1 MNKLSTSL
9 TALTLSAAALTFGT
23 PALAKSTIGGV
34 VFVNSYSSK
43 EYDGTSENRSTTID
57 IANNS
62 RVRVRWNNEDS
73 VGMYLELGVGDDVK
87 LRHAYGTWQINENW
101 QILAGQTS
109 TPFAPLNPSVA
120 MVHNSGQSVG
130 SVSPGRQSQVRF
142 TYKFLSKRGAFAF
155 AFVDP
160 NNGETLKDA
169 NTGGEAEEADLGEK
183 STDFPR
189 IDMGLAYKAF
199 NWQIFP
205 SAFFQRQTY
214 DNVAAD
220 GIDDVDS
227 WGASIGAKR
236 GFGPVVVSFEYGRGQ
251 NWGNTKMS
259 QSGSSAGDN
268 AAGVTYLENG
278 RNVLADNDNENYW
291 IDVGYRFNAGEF
303 KGTIHF
309 IAGESNST
317 IDDLNQDYSSSMV
330 GISAPI
336 DLPWIARGFRIR
348 PEIFVFDHGNS
359 DTGAENDVE
368 QGNETVVGVQL
379 QYTF

>member
-1 MNKLSTSL
+1 MKTLSKSL
-9 TALTLSAAALTFGT
+9 TALTLSAAALTLGT

-34 VFVNSYSSK
+34 VFVNAFSSK
-43 EYDGTSENRSTTID
+43 ENNGASENRSTTID

-62 RVRVRWNNEDS
+62 RIRVRWNNEDN
-73 VGMYLELGVGDDVK
+73 VGMYVEMGMGDDVK

-130 SVSPGRQSQVRF
+130 NVSPGRQSQVRF

-160 NNGETLKDA
+160 NNGDTLQDA
-169 NTGGEAEEADLGEK
+169 STGTDVDLGEK

-189 IDMGLAYKAF
+189 IDMGVAYRAF
-199 NWQIFP
+199 NWQVFP
-205 SAFFQRQTY
+205 SVFFQRQTY
-214 DNVAAD
+214 DNVASK

-259 QSGSSAGDN
+259 QSGSPAGDN
-268 AAGVTYLENG
+268 AAGVTYLNDRG
-278 RNVLADNDNENYW
+278 RNTLANNDNENYW
-291 IDVGYRFNAGEF
+291 IDVGYRFTAGEV

-317 IDDLNQDYSSSMV
+317 IDDINQGYSSSMV
-330 GISAPI
+330 GISAPM

-359 DTGAENDVE
+359 DFRANDRKVE
-368 QGNETVVGVQL
+368 QGNETIVGVQL